1 MIENYQEVHKLFN
14 HIAEEGNVQL
24 EQVTLN
30 PLGDFEDVSQ
40 PKLEDWRGLMY
51 LYTTSLS
58 LPTRLQIVSLS
69 RDVMDILP
77 VDSDFVREMK
87 VETPEDFYASW
98 LSRYNK
104 HPDASVGAQLVNLAS
119 VLFHEGYEVRC
130 QEWSKVAEQLDIDM
144 EGITALTFPLM
155 IFTHPESEI
164 KFVINCEPVVLQ

>member
-14 HIAEEGNVQL
+14 HIAEEGKVQL
-24 EQVTLN
+24 DQVTLN
-30 PLGDFEDVSQ
+30 PLGDFEDDNH
-40 PKLEDWRGLMY
+40 PKLEEWRGLMY

-77 VDSDFVREMK
+77 VDSEFVQEMK
-87 VETPEDFYASW
+87 VETPEVFYASW

-104 HPDASVGAQLVNLAS
+104 HPDASVGAQLANLAS

-130 QEWSKVAEQLDIDM
+130 QEWSKVAEQLDINF
-144 EGITALTFPLM
+144 EGLAVLTFPLM
-155 IFTHPESEI
+155 IFTHPDSDI
-164 KFVINCEPVVLQ
+164 KFIVNCEPVMLG